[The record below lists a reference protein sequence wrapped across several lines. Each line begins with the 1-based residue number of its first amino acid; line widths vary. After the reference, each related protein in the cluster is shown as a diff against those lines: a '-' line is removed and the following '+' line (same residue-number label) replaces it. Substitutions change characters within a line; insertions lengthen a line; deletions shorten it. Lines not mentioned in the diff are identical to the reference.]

1 MRNILMTVML
11 LVVVV
16 VLFNGIITQSNTGT
30 QAQIQKQGTDANAK
44 IGSLA
49 PQ

>member
-1 MRNILMTVML
+1 MTVMM

-16 VLFNGIITQSNTGT
+16 LLFNGIITQGSTGT
-30 QAQIQKQGTDANAK
+30 QAQIQKQGTAANTK
-44 IGSLA
+44 IGALA